1 MFKTVLTEQQIK
13 LLPVLKLFSKDFGL
27 VGGTAIALQLGHRQ
41 SIDFDLFSNQQFTK
55 AQIRSK
61 LNKAQQSITQVF
73 IDNKDE
79 YTIMVDGVKL
89 TFLYYPFKIKFSKK
103 LDGVI
108 AMPDLLTL
116 AAMKAYALGRRT
128 KWKDYVD
135 LYFIVKKQHS
145 LLAISKK
152 ARQLFGPEFN
162 EKIFKSQLAYFKDI
176 DYSEDIVWV
185 KNKQVTAT
193 VIKQELKQ
201 ISLS

>member
-1 MFKTVLTEQQIK
+1 MLKAVLTEPQIE
-13 LLPVLKLFSKDFGL
+13 LLPVLKLFSKNFGL

-55 AQIRSK
+55 AQIRSQ
-61 LNKAQQSITQVF
+61 LNKAGQPISQVF

-79 YTIMVDGVKL
+79 YTIMVNDVKL

-103 LDGVI
+103 LGHII

-128 KWKDYVD
+128 KWKDYID
-135 LYFIVKKQHS
+135 LYFIMKRKHS
-145 LLAISKK
+145 LSAVSKK
-152 ARQLFGPEFN
+152 ARQLFKGEFN
-162 EKIFKSQLAYFKDI
+162 EKIFKSQLAYFKDV
-176 DYSEDIVWV
+176 DYSEEIVWV
-185 KNKQVTAT
+185 KNKQTAVN
-193 VIKQELKQ
+193 VIKQGLKQ